1 MIHDI
6 AVFVLGFGL
15 GGMLT
20 ATIISWVIAAHR
32 RMPGPEDRE
41 FREEE

>member
-1 MIHDI
+1 MTIHNL

-20 ATIISWVIAAHR
+20 AMILSWVITAHR

-41 FREEE
+41 FTEE